1 MKKRERTMDEAAGD
15 SRVQGF
21 LDMIAPSVIQF
32 NTDHFICGN
41 TYRCVWALREYPTST
56 EEQAI
61 LKHLGEKDGVTL
73 RIYTHWLS
81 AQYKQPYAVTVP
93 GFDGCGP
100 QWLPHP
106 GDCSLPGPS
115 AVNRWC
121 WTGSCGSCWPHC

>member
-56 EEQAI
+56 EVRKRMQLLQLLDFLYLHFLMNRTVSLYQHDI
-61 LKHLGEKDGVTL
+61 LFRNLLCYITSQIFIRDK
-73 RIYTHWLS
+73 
-81 AQYKQPYAVTVP
+81 
-93 GFDGCGP
+93 
-100 QWLPHP
+100 
-106 GDCSLPGPS
+106 
-115 AVNRWC
+115 
-121 WTGSCGSCWPHC
+121 

>member
-61 LKHLGEKDGVTL
+61 LKHLGEKDGMSA
-73 RIYTHWLS
+73 HWRKKRSS
-81 AQYKQPYAVTVP
+81 AMRPAGT
-93 GFDGCGP
+93 
-100 QWLPHP
+100 
-106 GDCSLPGPS
+106 
-115 AVNRWC
+115 A
-121 WTGSCGSCWPHC
+121 